1 MPFSVHAQQSASKPF
16 DTISISRKFSIS
28 TREVDLFSKK
38 KHTKYY
44 YANDAKLAFHFCTQQ
59 FIEFYAVL
67 RYYCSLLLVVH
78 LLISWNFICH
88 ADRVILHA
96 LFKNSHF
103 SNCIST
109 TEFKL
114 QSGINYLKLFANN
127 CCRSWEFEKGCG
139 HQGGLRFDEDFSMRF
154 RRLCFNTVRRGL
166 CEGARIDFSHHCSS
180 QSLVIDR

>member
-1 MPFSVHAQQSASKPF
+1 M
-16 DTISISRKFSIS
+16 
-28 TREVDLFSKK
+28 
-38 KHTKYY
+38 
-44 YANDAKLAFHFCTQQ
+44 
-59 FIEFYAVL
+59 
-67 RYYCSLLLVVH
+67 H

-166 CEGARIDFSHHCSS
+166 CEGTRIDFSHHCSS
-180 QSLVIDR
+180 QSLVIDRYNAFPMHIVYRSESHATERGRCSLHQWFWLMNFLHFEGNFHEWQNPLQRSQLRDKRIFCALKLI